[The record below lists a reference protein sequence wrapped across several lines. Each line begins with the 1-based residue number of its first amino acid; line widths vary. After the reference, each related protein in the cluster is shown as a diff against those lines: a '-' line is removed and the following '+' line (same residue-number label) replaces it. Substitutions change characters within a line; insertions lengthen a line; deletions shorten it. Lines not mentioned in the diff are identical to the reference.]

1 MAVSTR
7 NSSRVDR
14 WEDATD
20 WLLTTAAPL
29 FLAAYAWPIIDADL
43 AAPWPLVCRL
53 VTVLA
58 WAAFAVD
65 YAVRLWLSDDRRAF
79 VRSRL
84 LDLAVITLPLLR
96 PLRLLR
102 LVTLLSVLNR
112 HARTSLRGRVLV
124 YVVGA
129 TSLVM
134 FVAAL
139 AVLDAERKAP
149 DANIQGFGDALWWS
163 FATVTTVGYG
173 DRFPLTATGRVVAAG
188 LMLTGIALLG
198 VITATFASW
207 LVERVREAGEE
218 QEAVTQ
224 RDLLLL
230 TAEIA
235 QLRAGVEALRSER
248 GVDPLDRT
256 RGTGAGGSP
265 S

>member
-7 NSSRVDR
+7 TPSRVDR
-14 WEDATD
+14 WEDASE
-20 WLLTTAAPL
+20 WLLTTTALL

-43 AAPWPLVCRL
+43 AAPWPQVCRL
-53 VTVLA
+53 VTLLA
-58 WAAFAVD
+58 WVVFAVD
-65 YAVRLWLSDDRRAF
+65 YAARLWLAVDRRAF

-112 HARTSLRGRVLV
+112 HARTSLRGRVVV

-139 AVLDAERKAP
+139 AVLDAERGTP
-149 DANIQGFGDALWWS
+149 DANIQDFGDALWWS

-173 DRFPLTATGRVVAAG
+173 DRFPLTVTGRVVAAG

-218 QEAVTQ
+218 QEAVTR

-235 QLRAGVEALRSER
+235 QLRAGIEALRSER
-248 GVDPLDRT
+248 AADPVDRPGRE
-256 RGTGAGGSP
+256 GAGGSTP
-265 S
+265 